1 MDGNTVMEHGY
12 VVTSE
17 IPNFKGDSHILYI
30 DLKDSLQPG
39 TKIKIHIKKY
49 FLSFVSKY
57 FLAVIYIYANCRLY
71 HCLTFFLVF
80 KPKFKA
86 TIQTGDIL
94 ELTESGKDFMVGM
107 HVPLC
112 KT

>member
-1 MDGNTVMEHGY
+1 MEHGY
-12 VVTSE
+12 VDTTE
-17 IPNFKGDSHILYI
+17 IPNFKGDSHLLYI

-71 HCLTFFLVF
+71 PCLTFFLVF

-94 ELTESGKDFMVGM
+94 ELTESGQDFRVGI
-107 HVPLC
+107 HVPLF